1 MSVVSTVPIPSY
13 SAFLFPIL
21 EVLDQSTGSL
31 RKREMDAAVIERLGL
46 TDEQLTVSYPDGS
59 KARGSKI
66 LHRIAFARSSLKLFS
81 AIDNSERSVWSI
93 APSGRALLQQGEEA
107 VRKADSE
114 MRKQLTRER
123 NERNTPGT
131 TAVVEPIE
139 PDEDD
144 QPIAIT
150 AATDEDST
158 TWQQD
163 LLSHLLA
170 MSPRAFE
177 RLCAQILREAGC
189 EEVEVTQYVG
199 DEGLDGVGLLRMG
212 LLTFPVYF
220 QAKRYAGTV
229 GPEKVRELRGALFGR
244 ADKGI
249 LITTGRFSSAAM
261 KEAARAGAPIDLI
274 DGERL
279 CDLLLEYKL
288 GVTVR
293 PVVDIA
299 ALARFES

>member
-1 MSVVSTVPIPSY
+1 VSTVAIPSY

-21 EVLDQSTGSL
+21 EVLDQATGSL
-31 RKREMDAAVIERLGL
+31 SKREMDAAVIERLGL
-46 TDEQLTVSYPDGS
+46 TDEQLAVSYPDGS

-81 AIDNSERSVWSI
+81 AIDNSQRSVWAI
-93 APSGRALLQQGEEA
+93 TPTGRALLEHGEEA
-107 VRKADSE
+107 VRRADSD
-114 MRKQLTRER
+114 MRRQLARER
-123 NERNTPGT
+123 NERQGADPRPVDATSELDDDEQP
-131 TAVVEPIE
+131 AVVV
-139 PDEDD
+139 
-144 QPIAIT
+144 
-150 AATDEDST
+150 AAASEDST

-163 LLSHLLA
+163 LLSQLMA
-170 MSPRAFE
+170 MTPRAFE

-279 CDLLLEYKL
+279 CDLLLEYRL

-293 PVVDIA
+293 PVVDTA
-299 ALARFES
+299 ALARFEN